1 MQTFID
7 LSNVADLEERRVL
20 VRDGL
25 ACANVRPWTQATVH
39 LRDGRSFDGTC
50 PELAWLIGEPLIGAN
65 GDYLPDLQ
73 FLRLVV
79 GSGRELQTS
88 LRDVRA
94 IEVVAA

>member
-7 LSNVADLEERRVL
+7 LSNVADLEECRVL
-20 VRDGL
+20 VRGRL
-25 ACANVRPWTQATVH
+25 AGANVRPWTQATVH

-50 PELAWLIGEPLIGAN
+50 PELAWLIGEPLIDAN

-94 IEVVAA
+94 IELMAA

>member
-7 LSNVADLEERRVL
+7 LSNVADLEERRIL
-20 VRDGL
+20 VRDRL
-25 ACANVRPWTQATVH
+25 AGGNVRPWTQATVH

-50 PELAWLIGEPLIGAN
+50 PELAWLIGEPLIDAN

-94 IEVVAA
+94 IVA

>member
-1 MQTFID
+1 MSWSETGWP
-7 LSNVADLEERRVL
+7 VATCGPGRRQRCTSGTA
-20 VRDGL
+20 VRF
-25 ACANVRPWTQATVH
+25 A
-39 LRDGRSFDGTC
+39 GTC
-50 PELAWLIGEPLIGAN
+50 PELAWLIGEPLIDAN

-94 IEVVAA
+94 IELVAT